1 MTQFGRKQ
9 IKPKQNVLG
18 GHIWDIWSL
27 FEKKAASD
35 MESKIRGK
43 HLFRET
49 RSPQEHS
56 QSKRQ
61 EI

>member
-18 GHIWDIWSL
+18 DIYGTSEVFL
-27 FEKKAASD
+27 RKKAAPD